1 MQRDIAWLFALL
13 IMRTLTFRRTILAPF
28 LGVLSLFIIPAV
40 ANVAVPAFPEA
51 QGGGAASV
59 GGRGGNVMLVTNL
72 NDSGAGS
79 LRACAVDASGP
90 RTCVFRVGG
99 IIEALSTLYITNP
112 YLTIAGQTAPGGGIT
127 ISGRNSTQHVLTV
140 DTHDVIIRYMR
151 IRRGAS
157 ASGSGINFSVE
168 GPAYNVI
175 FDHNSVS
182 WSYGDDNAGGD
193 ISRDT
198 TVQPLNSETFS
209 WNIIAEPFS
218 THPTG
223 FVYSCENTTGN
234 TWCDNVTDIDFH
246 HNLLMS
252 DSHRNPLVSFKTGR
266 WVNNIVYNAGFYYT
280 SIGAGVYLDAIGNHY
295 VGGPLVATYWGDPN
309 KVIHE
314 FQVSERPCAGS
325 DLNCPTGNPSLYL
338 SGNIGPNQSNSAGD
352 QWLMA
357 NMVSQANQ
365 PELGPVPRLYQ
376 RTSPL
381 TATTYPITVDPVQN
395 LDTVMLAT
403 LGDSRSLA
411 CNGAWVSNRDS
422 VDTRLI
428 SEYQNNTGVLC
439 VPWS

>member
-1 MQRDIAWLFALL
+1 MRKLAKYTLIALL
-13 IMRTLTFRRTILAPF
+13 GLSIIF
-28 LGVLSLFIIPAV
+28 LGTPLIASA
-40 ANVAVPAFPEA
+40 AVPAFPGA

-59 GGRGGNVMLVTNL
+59 GGRGGKVILVTNL
-72 NDSGAGS
+72 NDSGPGS

-90 RTCVFRVGG
+90 RTCVFRVSG

-182 WSYGDDNAGGD
+182 WSYGDDDAGGD

-209 WNIIAEPFS
+209 WNIIAEPLAA
-218 THPTG
+218 HPTG

-234 TWCDNVTDIDFH
+234 TWCDKVTDIDFH
-246 HNLLMS
+246 HNLMMN

-280 SIGAGVYLDAIGNHY
+280 SIGAGVSLDAIGNLY
-295 VGGPLVATYWGDPN
+295 KKGPLFTTYWGTPS
-309 KVIHE
+309 KIIHE
-314 FQVSERPCAGS
+314 FQISQRPCAGS
-325 DLNCPTGNPSLYL
+325 DANCPSGDPSMYLLGNM
-338 SGNIGPNQSNSAGD
+338 GPNQVNPASN
-352 QWLMA
+352 QWAMA

-365 PELGPVPRLYQ
+365 PETGAVPSGYQ
-376 RTSPL
+376 RNTPL
-381 TATTYPITVDPVQN
+381 PATTYPIIADPVTN
-395 LDTVMLAT
+395 LGTIMLPTV
-403 LGDSRSLA
+403 
-411 CNGAWVSNRDS
+411 GASAR
-422 VDTRLI
+422 TRLRRH
-428 SEYQNNTGVLC
+428 TGNQ
-439 VPWS
+439 SR